1 MAAKGYGIW
10 TVMTRIVDLVTLS
23 TPLLKTMLDART
35 MTVVRPENGSKALT
49 VVGGFEALL
58 LLSNLKTRG
67 EMPTSVMVS
76 WLDNDPS
83 SIKSAVNAEITL
95 LLAGIASPRSGAALI
110 ALTREIDRDTSLAIW
125 NRSRSSVTRIATEAG
140 MHRRWFKTPTRA
152 PETTKGSLYDQIV
165 AYGRAEGGRCHEP
178 VAPQSREFGTDLFG
192 RRDGDF

>member
-10 TVMTRIVDLVTLS
+10 TVMTRIVDLATLP

-35 MTVVRPENGSKALT
+35 MTVVRPENGSKALS

-58 LLSNLKTRG
+58 LLSNLSTRA

-76 WLDNDPS
+76 WLDDEPV
-83 SIKSAVNAEITL
+83 SIKSAVNAELTL

-110 ALTREIDRDTSLAIW
+110 ALTREIDRDTSLSIW
-125 NRSRSSVTRIATEAG
+125 TRSRSSVTRIATEAG
-140 MHRRWFKTPTRA
+140 MHRRWFKTPARA

-165 AYGRAEGGRCHEP
+165 AYGRAKGGRGHEP
-178 VAPQSREFGTDLFG
+178 VAPQSREFGTDLYG
-192 RRDGDF
+192 RPDEDI